1 MKNANIK
8 NVKNVKIVT
17 TKCALGKAM
26 GNNCQGLSIA

>member
-8 NVKNVKIVT
+8 NVKNAKIVT
-17 TKCALGKAM
+17 TKCARDKAM

>member
-8 NVKNVKIVT
+8 NEKNARIVA

-26 GNNCQGLSIA
+26 GNNCQGLSIG

>member
-8 NVKNVKIVT
+8 NVKYAKY
-17 TKCALGKAM
+17 ALGEAM